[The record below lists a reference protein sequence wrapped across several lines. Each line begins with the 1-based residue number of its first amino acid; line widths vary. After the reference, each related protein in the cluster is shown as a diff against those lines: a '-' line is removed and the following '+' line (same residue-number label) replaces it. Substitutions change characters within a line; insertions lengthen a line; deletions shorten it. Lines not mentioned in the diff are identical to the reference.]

1 MTIIFDLNFKSKDTN
16 NLNRHF
22 VSVYIIVST
31 VRIFKKDNKYDS
43 EKFVMMLRLQ
53 ILLSESLMKKT
64 NKLLIIMIKDLF
76 NK

>member
-1 MTIIFDLNFKSKDTN
+1 MTIFDLNFKSKDTN

>member
-43 EKFVMMLRLQ
+43 EKFVTMLRLQ

-64 NKLLIIMIKDLF
+64 NKLLIIMINDLF